1 MEIDK
6 AGNYDAHRR
15 QQANIVERL
24 NNLQT
29 RIFASKHPDANDDT
43 TRVAEISFSLGYKGR
58 ILTKEEMEELNV
70 LHKKYK
76 DYITNSPDF

>member
-15 QQANIVERL
+15 QQAGIVAKITE
-24 NNLQT
+24 LQT

-43 TRVAEISFSLGYKGR
+43 TRVAEISFSLGYQGR
-58 ILTKEEMEELNV
+58 LLTKEEMEELNV

-76 DYITNSPDF
+76 DYITNSPNF